1 MGKKRKSVATSL
13 DEVDRTMYST
23 FCSAANSLSQLYT
36 QAMNQQKLSFQT
48 GERHGLGVIC
58 VSDVGRP
65 NKLTKLVEKLYQ
77 WILRQQEGGS
87 RVNTVDILTYLQT
100 ELDYCGEEPS
110 VSPRAPPQNHH
121 SQSTMHS
128 TNSGFLV
135 SSGSSGAPNAA
146 QGFQT
151 EHSEQQPK
159 NYVFSNALS
168 SPVRRSLQN
177 YHIAQGFRNNEP
189 NFVQQQNRDSNS
201 LNSNDSSM
209 DMHADSPSQS
219 HESTY

>member
-1 MGKKRKSVATSL
+1 MATSL

-48 GERHGLGVIC
+48 GERHGL
-58 VSDVGRP
+58 
-65 NKLTKLVEKLYQ
+65 EKLYQ

-189 NFVQQQNRDSNS
+189 NFVQPQNRDSNS

>member
-48 GERHGLGVIC
+48 GERHGL
-58 VSDVGRP
+58 
-65 NKLTKLVEKLYQ
+65 EKLYQ

-110 VSPRAPPQNHH
+110 VSPRAPPQNPH

>member
-48 GERHGLGVIC
+48 GERHGL
-58 VSDVGRP
+58 
-65 NKLTKLVEKLYQ
+65 EKLYQ

-189 NFVQQQNRDSNS
+189 NFVQPQNRDSNS

>member
-48 GERHGLGVIC
+48 GERHGL
-58 VSDVGRP
+58 
-65 NKLTKLVEKLYQ
+65 EKLYQ

-100 ELDYCGEEPS
+100 ELDYCGEEPA

-135 SSGSSGAPNAA
+135 SSGSSGAPNGA